1 MYTYK
6 NKVTGVT
13 VTTYGKVTGENW
25 VQVKDT
31 KSKAANATKDDQKE
45 QDDE

>member
-13 VTTYGKVTGENW
+13 VTTYGKVTGANW
-25 VQVKDT
+25 VQVKDN
-31 KSKAANATKDDQKE
+31 KAKTNTNT
-45 QDDE
+45 QDDKESDGE

>member
-13 VTTYGKVTGENW
+13 VTTYGKVTGANW
-25 VQVKDT
+25 VQVKD
-31 KSKAANATKDDQKE
+31 SKANTNTQDGKE
-45 QDDE
+45 SDGE

>member
-13 VTTYGKVTGENW
+13 VTTYGKVTGANW
-25 VQVKDT
+25 EQVKE
-31 KSKAANATKDDQKE
+31 KAKPKATKDDKE
-45 QDDE
+45 PDGE

>member
-6 NKVTGVT
+6 NKVTGAI
-13 VTTYGKVTGENW
+13 VTTFGKVSGGDW

-31 KSKAANATKDDQKE
+31 KGKE
-45 QDDE
+45 KEKEKESDGE

>member
-13 VTTYGKVTGENW
+13 VTTYGKVNGANW
-25 VQVKDT
+25 ERVKE
-31 KSKAANATKDDQKE
+31 KAKPKAANDGKDKE
-45 QDDE
+45 PDGE

>member
-13 VTTYGKVTGENW
+13 VTTYGKVIGENW
-25 VQVKDT
+25 EQVKEKAKP
-31 KSKAANATKDDQKE
+31 KSTKDDKE
-45 QDDE
+45 PDGE